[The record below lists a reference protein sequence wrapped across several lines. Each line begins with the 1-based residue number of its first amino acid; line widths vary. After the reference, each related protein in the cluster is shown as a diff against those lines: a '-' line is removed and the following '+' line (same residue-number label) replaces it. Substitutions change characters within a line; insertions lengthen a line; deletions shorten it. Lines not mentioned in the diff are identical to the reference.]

1 MEKIVAITIIV
12 CVFMASVTGSATALV
27 ISGTESVD
35 SLKEKLTDEVNGIQ
49 SVGSAQLTQI
59 QQDIH
64 DITDG

>member
-1 MEKIVAITIIV
+1 
-12 CVFMASVTGSATALV
+12 MASVTGSATALV